1 MDYSIIGTKIREM
14 RKAIGLT
21 QGELADGICTQAL
34 ISRMEKGD
42 IYPSATSL
50 YQISKKLGVDVNY
63 FFEIG
68 MTPRLDYIQEVERQ
82 LRKLRIHHQ
91 YIDMMEMVKNE
102 ESNPLFKDH
111 ANAQLLCWHKGIYQ
125 FEVVKDQDTAFDLLH
140 KAFQLTADSKKVLS
154 EREMEILLT
163 LGAFHF
169 SNENYQKS
177 LCHYSE
183 VKAALSSSEWLQDKS
198 IKTRLLYN
206 MARVYTRLGD
216 YHESIQY
223 CKKAIKWIIKEEH
236 MYGFAQLHYHL
247 GYNLELQGEYK
258 KAIPYFEKAAA
269 FFEIQNNVEF
279 VRFIRGKIDQLR
291 NESGMISS
299 QKKSTSR

>member
-1 MDYSIIGTKIREM
+1 MNYSIIGNKIKELRQVVD
-14 RKAIGLT
+14 IT

-42 IYPSATSL
+42 IYPNATTL

-82 LRKLRIHHQ
+82 LRKLRINHQ
-91 YIDMMEMVKNE
+91 YIEMMEMVKNE
-102 ESNPLFKDH
+102 EDNPLFKDNV
-111 ANAQLLCWHKGIYQ
+111 NAQLLCWHKGIYQ

-140 KAFQLTADSKKVLS
+140 KAFHLTADSKKVLS

-183 VKAALSSSEWLQDKS
+183 VKAAVSNAEWLQDKS

-216 YHESIQY
+216 YQESIQY

-247 GYNLELQGEYK
+247 GYNLELQGEYE
-258 KAIPYFEKAAA
+258 KAFPYYKKAAA
-269 FFEIQNNVEF
+269 FFEIQNNLEF
-279 VRFIRGKIDQLR
+279 VRFIRRKIDQLR
-291 NESGMISS
+291 NESGKISS
-299 QKKSTSR
+299 QKESTSL

>member
-1 MDYSIIGTKIREM
+1 VNFSIIGNKIKELRQVVD
-14 RKAIGLT
+14 IT

-42 IYPSATSL
+42 IYPNATTL
-50 YQISKKLGVDVNY
+50 YQISNKLGVDVNY

-91 YIDMMEMVKNE
+91 YVEMMEVVKTE
-102 ESNPLFKDH
+102 EKNPLFKDNV
-111 ANAQLLCWHKGIYQ
+111 NAQLLCWHKGIYQ

-154 EREMEILLT
+154 EREMEVLLT

-169 SNENYQKS
+169 SNENYPKS

-183 VKAALSSSEWLQDKS
+183 VKAALSSSQWLQDKS

-216 YHESIQY
+216 YQESIQY
-223 CKKAIKWIIKEEH
+223 CKNAIKWIIEEEH
-236 MYGFAQLHYHL
+236 MYGFAQLHYQL

-258 KAIPYFEKAAA
+258 KALPYFEKAAT
-269 FFEIQNNVEF
+269 FFDIQKNIEF
-279 VRFIRGKIDQLR
+279 VRFIRGKIDQLSNR
-291 NESGMISS
+291 SEKIPS
-299 QKKSTSR
+299 QKKSTSH